1 MILSNSSL
9 LSINISSPP
18 KTIYFFTQRVPYYLL
33 VFILRIQAHNH
44 TLSGPDLPYHFV
56 GSPLILQVLSHR
68 WSIYFYF
75 ADASARTSSDTP
87 QRVLIFF
94 FYTNQ
99 RKAVKIILE

>member
-1 MILSNSSL
+1 M
-9 LSINISSPP
+9 
-18 KTIYFFTQRVPYYLL
+18 
-33 VFILRIQAHNH
+33 FILRIQAHNH

>member
-18 KTIYFFTQRVPYYLL
+18 KTIYFFTQRVPYYLP

-56 GSPLILQVLSHR
+56 GSPLILRVLSHN
-68 WSIYFYF
+68 F

-87 QRVLIFF
+87 QRVIIFF
-94 FYTNQ
+94 FCTNKQ
-99 RKAVKIILE
+99 KTMKIILK